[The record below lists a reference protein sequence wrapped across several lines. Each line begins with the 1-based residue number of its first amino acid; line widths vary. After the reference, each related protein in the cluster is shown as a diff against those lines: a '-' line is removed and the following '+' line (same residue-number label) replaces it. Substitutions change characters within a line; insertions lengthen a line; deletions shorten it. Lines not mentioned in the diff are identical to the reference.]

1 MIVHQLSFEFVAEA
15 QRTTAGA
22 LLVLA
27 RQDLDISQRE
37 LADRAGV
44 AQLEIAKI
52 ESGKREPSIPT
63 LQRILAGAGLELRL
77 RLAPIDDHNA
87 VLAARHARRS
97 PGEQAALDARHQ
109 GNVAQ
114 FASNALDE

>member
-1 MIVHQLSFEFVAEA
+1 MISYHDNVAEL

-27 RQDLDISQRE
+27 RQERDISQRE
-37 LADRAGV
+37 LAELAGV
-44 AQLEIAKI
+44 AQSEIAKI

-77 RLAPIDDHNA
+77 RLAPIDNHDA
-87 VLAARHARRS
+87 VLAGRHDRRS
-97 PGEQAALDARHQ
+97 PEDQATLDARHQ
-109 GNVAQ
+109 KNLAQ
-114 FASNALDE
+114 FASNARDA

>member
-1 MIVHQLSFEFVAEA
+1 LISYHGCVADA

-27 RQDLDISQRE
+27 RQELDISQRK
-37 LADRAGV
+37 LADLAGV
-44 AQLEIAKI
+44 AQSEIAKI

-77 RLAPIDDHNA
+77 RLAPIDNHDA
-87 VLAARHARRS
+87 VLAARSDRRS
-97 PGEQAALDARHQ
+97 PEDQAAFDASHRR
-109 GNVAQ
+109 NLAQ
-114 FASNALDE
+114 FASNARDG

>member
-1 MIVHQLSFEFVAEA
+1 MTRVVDA

-27 RQDLDISQRE
+27 RQERDISQRE
-37 LADRAGV
+37 LAELAGF
-44 AQLEIAKI
+44 AQSEIAKI

-77 RLAPIDDHNA
+77 RLAPIDEHDR
-87 VLAARHARRS
+87 VLTARRNRRS
-97 PGEQAALDARHQ
+97 PQEQAILDARH
-109 GNVAQ
+109 GENVAQ
-114 FASNALDE
+114 FAANAREE